1 MAAMVS
7 LEAMRELAELSMLHL
22 TDEELERL
30 AGEMDSILTY
40 IGQLER
46 VSLDTAA
53 PAVGSV
59 YNVLREDGH
68 TNQPGQYTEEIL
80 AVSPRRS
87 GQYFSAKKIL
97 PQ

>member
-1 MAAMVS
+1 MVT
-7 LEAMRELAELSMLHL
+7 LAAMRELAELSMLHL

-30 AGEMDSILTY
+30 TGEIDSILAY

-46 VSLDTAA
+46 VSTDAAA
-53 PAVGSV
+53 PSVGAV
-59 YNVLREDGH
+59 YNVVREDGQLN
-68 TNQPGQYTEEIL
+68 TPGSYTEEIL
-80 AVSPRRS
+80 SVSPKRS